1 MKLIEQVIKKDT
13 KHLLFLDLE
22 GTQFEHE
29 IIAIGAVLVDLDEE
43 NRVKDEIKTFKCY
56 VKSKNNI
63 GSVVERLTGI
73 HKETLIN
80 EGLSFYDAMSKLS
93 SFLGNST
100 SDLKILTYGTQ
111 DKIMLKTSLTIW
123 NDHSPFLFS
132 FVSYLM
138 RNIIDVAPFITELL
152 TQQKSNIISL
162 TNARIA
168 FDVEESGVAHD
179 PLNDAIDLFNIYKV
193 VSSKKDIVKECYL
206 KSLCNSSTI
215 PQPLKNL
222 VKKLKEEGKVDYN
235 DLEKEVNKYLR

>member
-1 MKLIEQVIKKDT
+1 
-13 KHLLFLDLE
+13 
-22 GTQFEHE
+22 
-29 IIAIGAVLVDLDEE
+29 
-43 NRVKDEIKTFKCY
+43 
-56 VKSKNNI
+56 
-63 GSVVERLTGI
+63 
-73 HKETLIN
+73 
-80 EGLSFYDAMSKLS
+80 
-93 SFLGNST
+93 
-100 SDLKILTYGTQ
+100 
-111 DKIMLKTSLTIW
+111 
-123 NDHSPFLFS
+123 
-132 FVSYLM
+132 M

-235 DLEKEVNKYLR
+235 DLEKEVDKYLR